1 MRVLSYLKNVL
12 DENLDAIY
20 NDSLM
25 LLEPTGNQMAT
36 LMQDFP
42 LSATDDQAMLA
53 PFEIW
58 EVPYGNAMIKFHEP
72 LILTPTWMPH
82 DPDEPG
88 DVEYLDVICPELFI
102 DVYAENREELLAW
115 IHSEIFMNW
124 KLFVSK
130 DDSQLNSDTLPIK
143 RKYLAIAEV
152 VDG

>member
-1 MRVLSYLKNVL
+1 MTALTE
-12 DENLDAIY
+12 DI
-20 NDSLM
+20 
-25 LLEPTGNQMAT
+25 
-36 LMQDFP
+36 P
-42 LSATDDQAMLA
+42 LSAADDQTMLA

-58 EVPYGNAMIKFHEP
+58 QVPYGDSVIKFHEP

-88 DVEYLDVICPELFI
+88 DVEYLDVIYPEFFI
-102 DVYAENREELLAW
+102 DVCAETRDELLAW

-130 DDSQLNSDTLPIK
+130 DDSQLNANTLPVK
-143 RKYLAIAEV
+143 RKYLSIAEV